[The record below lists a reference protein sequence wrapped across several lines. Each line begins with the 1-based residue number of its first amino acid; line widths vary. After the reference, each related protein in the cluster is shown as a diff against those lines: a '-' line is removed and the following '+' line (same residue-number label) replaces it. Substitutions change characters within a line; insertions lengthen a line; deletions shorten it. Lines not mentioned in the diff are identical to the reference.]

1 MPHLL
6 KNTDLVILAGGKGT
20 RIKNLLG
27 KYPKPLIKFNNKHFI
42 QYLLNIYSKFNF
54 KRIIILCGYR
64 SRFFFEKY
72 NNKVINL
79 TKIKCIKENKLLGT
93 GGALY
98 KLKKLNVKNFVLT
111 NGDTIF
117 DINLSSLISS
127 LDSKKIGVV
136 ALTKNSDQKS
146 KKLFN
151 LGLKKQNLIFK
162 KKSLFMNGGVYFF
175 QKKIL
180 DYINNKKCSLEDDI
194 LPNLI
199 KKNKIQGKFY
209 KEFFIDIGSNY
220 FFKKAKF
227 ELKNKFLKPAV
238 FLDRDGVINFDYGY
252 VHKFKKFK
260 LRNGVIK
267 GLQYLIKK
275 KYYIFIVTNQAG
287 IGKKIYS
294 QEDFIKLHKT
304 INEKFRNKNIF
315 IDDVQFSP
323 FHIKAKIMKY
333 RKNSSLRKPGNM
345 MIKNI
350 FKNWD
355 LDLKKSFMIGDKKS
369 DLFAAKKSNLN
380 FFKPEQNFYEQI
392 KSIINNY

>member
-1 MPHLL
+1 M
-6 KNTDLVILAGGKGT
+6 
-20 RIKNLLG
+20 
-27 KYPKPLIKFNNKHFI
+27 
-42 QYLLNIYSKFNF
+42 
-54 KRIIILCGYR
+54 C
-64 SRFFFEKY
+64 EKA
-72 NNKVINL
+72 I
-79 TKIKCIKENKLLGT
+79 
-93 GGALY
+93 
-98 KLKKLNVKNFVLT
+98 
-111 NGDTIF
+111 
-117 DINLSSLISS
+117 
-127 LDSKKIGVV
+127 
-136 ALTKNSDQKS
+136 
-146 KKLFN
+146 
-151 LGLKKQNLIFK
+151 
-162 KKSLFMNGGVYFF
+162 
-175 QKKIL
+175 
-180 DYINNKKCSLEDDI
+180 
-194 LPNLI
+194 
-199 KKNKIQGKFY
+199 
-209 KEFFIDIGSNY
+209 
-220 FFKKAKF
+220 
-227 ELKNKFLKPAV
+227 

-323 FHIKAKIMKY
+323 FHIKAKVMKY

-369 DLFAAKKSNLN
+369 DLIAAKKSNLN
-380 FFKPEQNFYEQI
+380 FFKPEQNFYKQI